1 MNTNIKVDIN
11 TASLEELAVVK
22 GIGPVLAQKIIDLR
36 PFSDLDDLRR
46 VQGIGENLLKS
57 IKDYLT
63 VHSEE
68 LPADFQSFVE
78 SIRGESKYDP
88 IEIDKDDEEIFEPEN
103 IEIVSD
109 PIEIEDEEIEI
120 EPVVV
125 MSEQDAEDLDHEI
138 LDGEVK
144 IIEGET
150 NIDEKGFIE
159 KDVQIDE
166 KSAKIDF
173 NERPVYG
180 KIEEKIVEKT
190 EEKEYRSQPSE
201 NQITRS
207 QLLWSLIG
215 TAIFSIIFT
224 ILITLGILSATNG
237 GLRYA
242 TVTEAN
248 RLENQITLLNDLT
261 TTMKNDIQGIRT
273 RLDALETVAGRV
285 SVLENRAD
293 TMEDDIGIIQTT
305 IKEMSETLAT
315 VQQEIVALQEAALKS
330 QEFRSGLLQLLLE
343 IEEQPGEGK

>member
-11 TASLEELAVVK
+11 TASLDQLVVVK
-22 GIGPVLAQKIIDLR
+22 GIGPVLAQKIINLR

-46 VQGIGENLLKS
+46 VQGIGENSLKS
-57 IKDYLT
+57 IKDNLT
-63 VHSEE
+63 VQSEV

-78 SIRGESKYDP
+78 SIRGESKYETTD
-88 IEIDKDDEEIFEPEN
+88 IDEDEEEKFEPEN
-103 IEIVSD
+103 IEI
-109 PIEIEDEEIEI
+109 EEES
-120 EPVVV
+120 VVV

-150 NIDEKGFIE
+150 NIDEHGYIKKE
-159 KDVQIDE
+159 EQIKAKPAKINFDE
-166 KSAKIDF
+166 K
-173 NERPVYG
+173 PVDA

-201 NQITRS
+201 NLITRS
-207 QLLWSLIG
+207 QLIWSLIG

-242 TVTEAN
+242 TVAEAY

-261 TTMKNDIQGIRT
+261 TTIKNDIQGIRT

-305 IKEMSETLAT
+305 IKEISETLTT
-315 VQQEIVALQEAALKS
+315 VQQEIIALQEAARKS

-343 IEEQPGEGK
+343 IEEQSGEGK